1 MDLDTPMGMAPMA
14 GGTARTGA
22 TILCCNCGVPIDGTS
37 SAGALCYDWYVYFLS
52 LGMSKYTRLTPS

>member
-14 GGTARTGA
+14 GTARTGA

-37 SAGALCYDWYVYFLS
+37 SAGALCYDWYAILLEV
-52 LGMSKYTRLTPS
+52 